1 MKVCIGGTFNRFHKG
16 HKFLI
21 RKALEIAGEKGFVF
35 IGITDGEIIKNKED
49 VASFKEREKAIEQ
62 FLSEEKVSKNII
74 IQPIYDKFGPSVKK
88 DFDAIVV
95 SPETRATAE
104 EINKER
110 KKLQKKP
117 LKIVQI
123 SFVLA
128 EDNLPI
134 SSTRIQRR
142 EINENGRIL

>member
-1 MKVCIGGTFNRFHKG
+1 MRVCIGGTFNRFHKG

-35 IGITDGEIIKNKED
+35 IGVADGEIIKNKED
-49 VASFKEREKAIEQ
+49 VASFKERKKAIEQ
-62 FLSEEKVSKNII
+62 FLAEEKVSKNII
-74 IQPIYDKFGPSVKK
+74 IQPIYDKFGPSVEE

>member
-1 MKVCIGGTFNRFHKG
+1 MRVCIGGTFNRFHKG

-21 RKALEIAGEKGFVF
+21 RKALELAGERGFVF

-49 VASFKEREKAIEQ
+49 VVSFKEREKAIEQ
-62 FLSEEKVSKNII
+62 FLAEEKVSKNII

>member
-1 MKVCIGGTFNRFHKG
+1 MKVCIGGTFDPFHKG

-21 RKALEIAGEKGFVF
+21 RKALELAGERGFVF
-35 IGITDGEIIKNKED
+35 IGVTDGEIIKNKED

-62 FLSEEKVSKNII
+62 FLTEEKSSRNIT
-74 IQPIYDKFGPSVKK
+74 IQPIYDKFGPSVGE

-95 SPETRATAE
+95 SPETIATAE

-117 LKIVQI
+117 LKIVRI

>member
-21 RKALEIAGEKGFVF
+21 RKALELAGERGFVF
-35 IGITDGEIIKNKED
+35 IGITDGEIIKNKRNA
-49 VASFKEREKAIEQ
+49 ASFEEREKAIEQ

-134 SSTRIQRR
+134 NSTRIQRR

>member
-1 MKVCIGGTFNRFHKG
+1 MKVCIGGAFDPFHKG

-21 RKALEIAGEKGFVF
+21 RKALELAGERGFVF
-35 IGITDGEIIKNKED
+35 IGITDGEIIKNKEN

-62 FLSEEKVSKNII
+62 FLSEEKLSGKVT
-74 IQPIYDKFGPSVKK
+74 IQPIYDKFGPSVEE

-95 SPETRATAE
+95 SPETIATAE

-123 SFVLA
+123 SFVIA
-128 EDNLPI
+128 DDNLPI
-134 SSTRIQRR
+134 SSTRIRRR

>member
-1 MKVCIGGTFNRFHKG
+1 MKVCIGGTFDLFHKG

-21 RKALEIAGEKGFVF
+21 RKALEIADEKGFVF
-35 IGITDGEIIKNKED
+35 IGVTDGEIIKNKRNA
-49 VASFKEREKAIEQ
+49 ASFEERKKAIEQ

>member
-1 MKVCIGGTFNRFHKG
+1 MKVCIGGAFDPFHKG

-21 RKALEIAGEKGFVF
+21 RKALELAGERGFVF

-128 EDNLPI
+128 DDNMPI
-134 SSTRIQRR
+134 SSTRIRRR

>member
-1 MKVCIGGTFNRFHKG
+1 MKVCIGGTFDPFHKG

-21 RKALEIAGEKGFVF
+21 RKALEIADEKGFVF
-35 IGITDGEIIKNKED
+35 IGITDGEIIKKKRND
-49 VASFKEREKAIEQ
+49 ASFEERKKTIEK
-62 FLSEEKVSKNII
+62 FLSEEKVSKDIT
-74 IQPIYDKFGPSVKK
+74 IQPIYDKFGPSVKE

-95 SPETRATAE
+95 SPETMTTAE
-104 EINKER
+104 EINNER

-134 SSTRIQRR
+134 SSTRIRR
-142 EINENGRIL
+142 NEITENGKIL

>member
-1 MKVCIGGTFNRFHKG
+1 MRVCLGGTFNRFHKG

-21 RKALEIAGEKGFVF
+21 RKALDIAGEKGFVF
-35 IGITDGEIIKNKED
+35 IGVTDGKIIKNKED

-62 FLSEEKVSKNII
+62 FLSEVKSSRNVTM
-74 IQPIYDKFGPSVKK
+74 QPIYDKFGLSVEE

-95 SPETRATAE
+95 SPETRETAE

-128 EDNLPI
+128 DDNLPI

>member
-1 MKVCIGGTFNRFHKG
+1 MKVCIGGAFDPFHKG

-35 IGITDGEIIKNKED
+35 IGITDGEIIKNKRNA
-49 VASFKEREKAIEQ
+49 ASFEERKKAIEQ
-62 FLSEEKVSKNII
+62 FLAEVKSSRTVT
-74 IQPIYDKFGPSVKK
+74 IQPIYDKFGPSVEE

-95 SPETRATAE
+95 SPETIATAE

-128 EDNLPI
+128 DDNMPI
-134 SSTRIQRR
+134 SSTRIRRR

>member
-1 MKVCIGGTFNRFHKG
+1 MKVCIGGAFDPFHKG

-21 RKALEIAGEKGFVF
+21 RKALELAGERGFVF

-49 VASFKEREKAIEQ
+49 VASFKERKKAIEQ
-62 FLSEEKVSKNII
+62 FLAEVKSSRTVT
-74 IQPIYDKFGPSVKK
+74 IQPIYDKFGPSVEE

-95 SPETRATAE
+95 SPETVTTAE

>member
-1 MKVCIGGTFNRFHKG
+1 MKVCIGGAFDPFHKG

-21 RKALEIAGEKGFVF
+21 RKALELAGERGFVF
-35 IGITDGEIIKNKED
+35 IGITDGEIIKNKRNA
-49 VASFKEREKAIEQ
+49 ASFEERKKAIEQ
-62 FLSEEKVSKNII
+62 FLAEVKSSRTVT
-74 IQPIYDKFGPSVKK
+74 IQPIYDKFGPSVEE

-95 SPETRATAE
+95 SPETIATAE

-128 EDNLPI
+128 DDNLPI
-134 SSTRIQRR
+134 SSTRIRRR

>member
-1 MKVCIGGTFNRFHKG
+1 MKVCIGGAFDPFHKG

-21 RKALEIAGEKGFVF
+21 RKALELAGERGFVF
-35 IGITDGEIIKNKED
+35 IGITDGEIIKNKRNA
-49 VASFKEREKAIEQ
+49 ASFEERKKAIEQ
-62 FLSEEKVSKNII
+62 FLAEVKSSRTVT
-74 IQPIYDKFGPSVKK
+74 IQPIYDKFGPSVEE

-95 SPETRATAE
+95 SPETIATAE

>member
-1 MKVCIGGTFNRFHKG
+1 MKVCIGGTFDLFHKG

-21 RKALEIAGEKGFVF
+21 RKALEIADEKGFVF
-35 IGITDGEIIKNKED
+35 IGVTDGKIIKNKRNA
-49 VASFKEREKAIEQ
+49 ASFEERKKAIEQ

>member
-1 MKVCIGGTFNRFHKG
+1 MKVCIGGAFDPFHKG

-21 RKALEIAGEKGFVF
+21 RKALELAGERGFVF
-35 IGITDGEIIKNKED
+35 IGITDGEIIKNKRNA
-49 VASFKEREKAIEQ
+49 ASFEERKKAIEQ
-62 FLSEEKVSKNII
+62 FLAEVKSSRTVT
-74 IQPIYDKFGPSVKK
+74 IQPIYDKFGPSVEE

-95 SPETRATAE
+95 SPETIATAE

-117 LKIVQI
+117 LKVVQI

>member
-1 MKVCIGGTFNRFHKG
+1 MKVCIGGTFYPFHKG

-21 RKALEIAGEKGFVF
+21 RKALELAGERGFVF

-49 VASFKEREKAIEQ
+49 VSSFEEREKTIEQ
-62 FLSEEKVSKNII
+62 FLAEVKSSRTVI
-74 IQPIYDKFGPSVKK
+74 IQPIYDKFGPSVEE

-95 SPETRATAE
+95 SPETIATAE

-123 SFVLA
+123 SFVIA
-128 EDNLPI
+128 DDNLPI
-134 SSTRIQRR
+134 SSTRIRRR

>member
-1 MKVCIGGTFNRFHKG
+1 MKVCIGGTFNRLHKG

-21 RKALEIAGEKGFVF
+21 KKALEIAGEKGYVF
-35 IGITDGEIIKNKED
+35 IGITSGKMIESKRNVE
-49 VASFKEREKAIEQ
+49 SYKEREKAIEQ
-62 FLSEEKVSKNII
+62 FLLEKKLSIKVKIG
-74 IQPIYDKFGPSVKK
+74 PIYDKFGPSIKE

-95 SPETRATAE
+95 SPETETTAD

-117 LKIVQI
+117 LKIILI

-128 EDNLPI
+128 EDDLPI
-134 SSTRIQRR
+134 SSTRVLRN
-142 EINENGRIL
+142 EINENGKIL

>member
-1 MKVCIGGTFNRFHKG
+1 MRICIGGTFNRFHKG

-35 IGITDGEIIKNKED
+35 IGVTDGEIIKNKED

-62 FLSEEKVSKNII
+62 FLAEVKSSRTVTIH
-74 IQPIYDKFGPSVKK
+74 PIYDKFGPSVEE

-128 EDNLPI
+128 EDDLPI

>member
-1 MKVCIGGTFNRFHKG
+1 MKVCIGGAFDPFHKG

-21 RKALEIAGEKGFVF
+21 RKALELAGERGFVF
-35 IGITDGEIIKNKED
+35 IGITDGEIIKNKRNA
-49 VASFKEREKAIEQ
+49 ASFEERKKAIEQ
-62 FLSEEKVSKNII
+62 FLAEVKSSRTVT
-74 IQPIYDKFGPSVKK
+74 IQPIYDKFGPSVEE

-95 SPETRATAE
+95 SPETIATAE

-128 EDNLPI
+128 DDNMPI
-134 SSTRIQRR
+134 SSTRIRRR

>member
-1 MKVCIGGTFNRFHKG
+1 MKVCIGGAFDPFHKG

-21 RKALEIAGEKGFVF
+21 RKALELAGERGFVF

-49 VASFKEREKAIEQ
+49 VTSFKERKKAIEQ
-62 FLSEEKVSKNII
+62 FLAEVKSSRTVT
-74 IQPIYDKFGPSVKK
+74 IQPIYDKFGPSIEE

-95 SPETRATAE
+95 SPETIATAE

-123 SFVLA
+123 SFVIA
-128 EDNLPI
+128 DDNLPI
-134 SSTRIQRR
+134 SSTRIRRR